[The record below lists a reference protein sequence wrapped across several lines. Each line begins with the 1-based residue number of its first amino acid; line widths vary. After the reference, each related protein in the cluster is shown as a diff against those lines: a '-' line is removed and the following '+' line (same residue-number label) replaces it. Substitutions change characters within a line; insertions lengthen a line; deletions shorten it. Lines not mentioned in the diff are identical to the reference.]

1 MAPSPRKILFVTSE
15 AHPLMKTGGL
25 GDVCGGL
32 SQALHTL
39 GADVRLLLPGYHD
52 SLARAGRLKMVAQLT
67 LPPLA
72 SPVTLLEGLLPG
84 TRVKVWLIDFPPAY
98 GRPGNPYL
106 NAHGHPWHDNAARFA
121 LLARVAVAIARGAA
135 GLSWR
140 PDVVHAHDWQAGLV
154 PALLAMEA
162 ARPATVFTIHNLAYQ
177 GLFPFDTF
185 QSLTLPASLWSLHA
199 LEFHGQVSFIKG
211 GIAFA
216 DRITT
221 VSPTYARE
229 IQTPEHG
236 YGLDGLLRHRAAQGS
251 ANVAGGRTPGA
262 TAARLCGIL
271 NGIDERIWNPARDP
285 HLASPYSSRRLAQKA
300 PNKAALQKEFDLP
313 VDADVMMLG
322 LVSRLVH
329 QKGIDLVLSAL
340 PQLLDLPVQ
349 FVALGSG
356 EPEYE
361 HALRAAAVRAPQRV
375 AVLAGYDEAVA
386 HRIQAGVDLFLMP
399 SRFEPCGLSQLY
411 SLRYGTVPL
420 VRRVGG
426 LADTVTDTTPDAL
439 AAGTATGI
447 VFDAPT
453 PAALVHAVQRALALR
468 RNASVWKQMQLTGMR
483 QDFSWRHSAAEY
495 LQLYELALGDIAR

>member
-1 MAPSPRKILFVTSE
+1 MRKILFVTSE

-32 SQALHTL
+32 PQALHAL

-52 SLARAGRLKMVAQLT
+52 TLSRARRLKKVAQFT

-72 SPVTLLEGLLPG
+72 QPVTLLESVLPG

-98 GRPGNPYL
+98 DRPGNPYV
-106 NAHGHPWHDNAARFA
+106 NAYGHPWHDNAARFA
-121 LLARVAVAIARGAA
+121 LLARVAVAIARDAA
-135 GLSWR
+135 GLAWQ
-140 PDVVHAHDWQAGLV
+140 PEVVHAHDWQAGLV
-154 PALLAMEA
+154 PALLATET

-177 GLFPFDTF
+177 GLFSYETF
-185 QSLTLPASLWSLHA
+185 LSLNLPESLWSLHA
-199 LEFHGQVSFIKG
+199 LEFHGQMSFIKG

-216 DRITT
+216 DHITT

-236 YGLDGLLRHRAAQGS
+236 YGLDGLLRHRAAQLS
-251 ANVAGGRTPGA
+251 
-262 TAARLCGIL
+262 GIL
-271 NGIDERIWNPARDP
+271 NGIDERTWNPARDP
-285 HLASPYSSRRLAQKA
+285 HLVSSYSSRRLAHKA

-313 VDADVMMLG
+313 VDVDVAMLG
-322 LVSRLVH
+322 LVSRLVN
-329 QKGIDLVLSAL
+329 QKGVDLLLDAL
-340 PQLLDLPVQ
+340 PALMELPLQLV
-349 FVALGSG
+349 VLGSG
-356 EPEYE
+356 EAHYE
-361 HALRAAAVRAPQRV
+361 QALRDQAARNPERL
-375 AVLAGYDEAVA
+375 AVLAGYDEAIA
-386 HRIQAGVDLFLMP
+386 HRIQAGADLFLMP

-426 LADTVTDTTPDAL
+426 LADTVTDATPDAL

-453 PAALVHAVQRALALR
+453 PAALVQAVKRALTLR
-468 RNASVWKQMQLTGMR
+468 QNVRLWKQMQLAGMR
-483 QDFSWRHSAAEY
+483 QDFSWRHSASEY
-495 LQLYELALGDIAR
+495 LRLYDAALRIRLSTHQV

>member
-1 MAPSPRKILFVTSE
+1 MRKILFVTSE

-32 SQALHTL
+32 PQALRAL

-52 SLARAGRLKMVAQLT
+52 ALRRAGRLKMVAQLT

-72 SPVTLLEGLLPG
+72 SPVTLLEGVLPG

-98 GRPGNPYL
+98 DRPGNPYV
-106 NAHGHPWHDNAARFA
+106 NAHGQPWHDNAIRFA
-121 LLARVAVAIARGAA
+121 LLAQVAVAIARGAS
-135 GLSWR
+135 GLAWR

-154 PALLAMEA
+154 PALLATEA

-177 GLFPFDTF
+177 GLFPYETF
-185 QSLTLPASLWSLHA
+185 KSLSLPASFWSLHA
-199 LEFHGQVSFIKG
+199 LEFHGQLSFIKG

-236 YGLDGLLRHRAAQGS
+236 YGLDGLLRHH
-251 ANVAGGRTPGA
+251 
-262 TAARLCGIL
+262 AARLSGIL
-271 NGIDERIWNPARDP
+271 NGIDERTWNPARDP
-285 HLASPYSSRRLAQKA
+285 HLVSPYSMRRLAHKA
-300 PNKAALQKEFDLP
+300 PNKAALQKEFNLP
-313 VDADVMMLG
+313 VYTDVAMLG

-329 QKGIDLVLSAL
+329 QKGVDILLDAL
-340 PQLLDLPVQ
+340 PSLMELPLQLV
-349 FVALGSG
+349 VLGSG
-356 EPEYE
+356 DAQYE
-361 HALRAAAVRAPQRV
+361 QALRTQAARYPDRL

-386 HRIQAGVDLFLMP
+386 HRIQAGADLFLMP

-411 SLRYGTVPL
+411 NLRYGTVPI

-426 LADTVTDTTPDAL
+426 LADTVVAASVANI

-447 VFDAPT
+447 VFDEAT
-453 PAALVHAVQRALALR
+453 AEALAGAVRRALALYRDR
-468 RNASVWKQMQLTGMR
+468 RSWKQIQLTGMR
-483 QDFSWRHSAAEY
+483 QDFSWRHSAGDY
-495 LQLYELALGDIAR
+495 LRLYDEVLRTRPLAHKE

>member
-1 MAPSPRKILFVTSE
+1 MRKILFVTSE

-32 SQALHTL
+32 PQALHAL

-52 SLARAGRLKMVAQLT
+52 TLSRAGRLKMVAQLT

-98 GRPGNPYL
+98 DRPGNPYV
-106 NAHGHPWHDNAARFA
+106 NAQGHPWHDNAARFA
-121 LLARVAVAIARGAA
+121 LLARVAVAIARGTA
-135 GLSWR
+135 GLAWQ
-140 PDVVHAHDWQAGLV
+140 PEVVHAHDWQAGLV
-154 PALLAMEA
+154 PALLATEA

-177 GLFPFDTF
+177 GLFPYDIF
-185 QSLTLPASLWSLHA
+185 QSLHLPASLWSLHA
-199 LEFHGQVSFIKG
+199 LEFHGQLSFIKG

-221 VSPTYARE
+221 VSPTYAHE

-236 YGLDGLLRHRAAQGS
+236 YGLDGLLRH
-251 ANVAGGRTPGA
+251 NT
-262 TAARLCGIL
+262 ARLSGIL
-271 NGIDERIWNPARDP
+271 NGIDERTWNPARDP
-285 HLASPYSSRRLAQKA
+285 HLVSPYSMRRLAHKA
-300 PNKAALQKEFDLP
+300 PNKAALQKEFNLP
-313 VDADVMMLG
+313 VDADVAMLG
-322 LVSRLVH
+322 LVSRMVH
-329 QKGIDLVLSAL
+329 QKGVDILLDAL
-340 PQLLDLPVQ
+340 PSLIELPLQLV
-349 FVALGSG
+349 VLGSG
-356 EPEYE
+356 EAQYE
-361 HALRAAAVRAPQRV
+361 QALRAQAARYPDRL
-375 AVLAGYDEAVA
+375 AVLAGYDEAIA
-386 HRIQAGVDLFLMP
+386 HRIQAGADLFLMP

-426 LADTVTDTTPDAL
+426 LADTVTDAAPEAL

-447 VFDAPT
+447 AFDAPT
-453 PAALVHAVQRALALR
+453 PAALAHAVKRALALR
-468 RNASVWKQMQLTGMR
+468 RDARLWKQMQLTGMR

-495 LQLYELALGDIAR
+495 LQLYEQALSDIAR

>member
-1 MAPSPRKILFVTSE
+1 MHKILFVTSE
-15 AHPLMKTGGL
+15 AQPLMKTGGL

-32 SQALHTL
+32 PRALHTL

-52 SLARAGRLKMVAQLT
+52 TLRRAGRLKMVAQLT
-67 LPPLA
+67 VPPLA
-72 SPVTLLEGLLPG
+72 QPVTLLEGRLPG

-98 GRPGNPYL
+98 DRPGNPYL
-106 NAHGHPWHDNAARFA
+106 NAQGHPWHDNAARFA
-121 LLARVAVAIARGAA
+121 LLAQVAVTIARDAA
-135 GLSWR
+135 GLAWR
-140 PDVVHAHDWQAGLV
+140 PDVVHANDWQAGLV
-154 PALLAMEA
+154 PALLATEA

-177 GLFPFDTF
+177 GLFPYDTF
-185 QSLTLPASLWSLHA
+185 QSLRLPASLWALDA
-199 LEFHGQVSFIKG
+199 LEFHGQLSFIKG

-236 YGLDGLLRHRAAQGS
+236 YGLDGLLRYR
-251 ANVAGGRTPGA
+251 
-262 TAARLCGIL
+262 AARLSGIL
-271 NGIDERIWNPARDP
+271 NGIDARTWNPARDP
-285 HLASPYSSRRLAQKA
+285 HLVSPYSMRRLAHKA
-300 PNKAALQKEFDLP
+300 ANKAALQKEFNLP
-313 VDADVMMLG
+313 VDADVTMLG

-329 QKGIDLVLSAL
+329 QKGIDLVLAAL
-340 PQLLDLPVQ
+340 PELLDLPVQ
-349 FVALGSG
+349 FVAIGSG

-361 HALRAAAVRAPQRV
+361 SALRAAAARSPDRV

-386 HRIQAGVDLFLMP
+386 HRIQAGADVFLMP

-426 LADTVTDTTPDAL
+426 LADTVTDATPDAL

-453 PAALVHAVQRALALR
+453 AAALVHAVKRALALR
-468 RNASVWKQMQLTGMR
+468 HNARIWKQMQLAGMR
-483 QDFSWRHSAAEY
+483 QDFSWQHSAAEY
-495 LQLYELALGDIAR
+495 LQLYDQALGDIAR